1 MRQRGL
7 AQASPYFPRTRV
19 EAGRASNHRTKG
31 TLVNTRSPLIVGLV
45 ALGGVALIVIAIVYW
60 IEPAS
65 SLPSFFPGHVAKNAA
80 EAGHHHIKHGIAA
93 FFVGLAALVFAWFQT
108 GKKKAA

>member
-1 MRQRGL
+1 M
-7 AQASPYFPRTRV
+7 
-19 EAGRASNHRTKG
+19 KG

-65 SLPSFFPGHVAKNAA
+65 SLPSFFPGHVAKHAA
-80 EAGHHHIKHGIAA
+80 EASHHHIKHGIAA
-93 FFVGLAALVFAWFQT
+93 FFVGLAGLVFAWFQT
-108 GKKKAA
+108 GKKNAA